1 MAEKRLKKQRPAGKN
16 DSLEV
21 AYTNFASNER
31 KTELK
36 VEGKEFDN
44 DELLRMLGF
53 QDKDGV
59 MTLST
64 SEYDAEIAPN
74 GEIIRR
80 KKNGRVLTENKQA
93 EAER

>member
-1 MAEKRLKKQRPAGKN
+1 MAEEKLKKQRPAGKN
-16 DSLEV
+16 DELEI

-31 KTELK
+31 RTELK
-36 VEGKEFDN
+36 AEGKEFDN
-44 DELLRMLGF
+44 DELLKMLGF

-64 SEYDAEIAPN
+64 AEYEAEIAPN

-80 KKNGRVLTENKQA
+80 KKNGRILTESKQA

>member
-80 KKNGRVLTENKQA
+80 VGENICIIRLK
-93 EAER
+93 EL